1 MCEPSKERA
10 KKKSGAVGL
19 LVVGGAV
26 FFLHGARKSGIA
38 LSLLRTRLG
47 ERVSGRKNVC
57 ERVKLRSIFR
67 SQQTDGRRFSNRTV
81 DLANEEFVSAL
92 EKVEVSRNFEAVT
105 FSG

>member
-19 LVVGGAV
+19 LVVVGGAV
-26 FFLHGARKSGIA
+26 FLHGARKSGIA